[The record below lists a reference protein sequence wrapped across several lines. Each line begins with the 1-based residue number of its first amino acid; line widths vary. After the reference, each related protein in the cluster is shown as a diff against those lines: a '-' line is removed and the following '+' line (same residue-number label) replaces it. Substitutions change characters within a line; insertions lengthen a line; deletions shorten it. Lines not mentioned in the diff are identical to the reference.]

1 MPIGAL
7 WRRRSTCGPYEPA
20 FEFYSM
26 CQLRFLPLHHGA
38 RSSQIQSHHKVDIV
52 DKTVPF
58 VSCDNPLILFL
69 DPISVSAQTKITM
82 ASTKRTS
89 YYYSILSSL
98 LLTHSSRIQLT
109 HNQQQK
115 VSFSFI
121 LRFNKRFIIIISI
134 FHSTGKASSLID
146 RTNKHKMTSS
156 VGDR

>member
-1 MPIGAL
+1 MCQASFPAPAP
-7 WRRRSTCGPYEPA
+7 RRS
-20 FEFYSM
+20 
-26 CQLRFLPLHHGA
+26 
-38 RSSQIQSHHKVDIV
+38 SSQIQSHHKVDIV
-52 DKTVPF
+52 GKTVPF

-121 LRFNKRFIIIISI
+121 LRFNKRFIISS

-156 VGDR
+156 VRDQR